1 MVKCIKNPIFISLL
15 IAFVISIT
23 TNILLCLFEFP
34 FFIITVNKSNL
45 SNIISFYSTIIAVLT
60 ILITVVLGSSIFY
73 IFTHSKITIENVVK
87 EQLDNKGQDWV
98 DSSIKLKEVIKKEIN
113 QQKQNII
120 HKTAEKLMQEEA
132 TKINL
137 RIDDLINILENEYD
151 LKTIDKT
158 TLKDKKNKNNT
169 QGE

>member
-1 MVKCIKNPIFISLL
+1 MFKCIKSPIFISLL
-15 IAFVISIT
+15 IAFIISIT

-45 SNIISFYSTIIAVLT
+45 SNIISFYSTIITALT
-60 ILITVVLGSSIFY
+60 FLITVVLGGSIFY

-98 DSSIKLKEVIKKEIN
+98 DNSIKLKDIIKKETENIN
-113 QQKQNII
+113 AELEINIAKMQERLIQIVEALEKNNII
-120 HKTAEKLMQEEA
+120 
-132 TKINL
+132 N
-137 RIDDLINILENEYD
+137 
-151 LKTIDKT
+151 KT
-158 TLKDKKNKNNT
+158 TLEDPKNKNNT